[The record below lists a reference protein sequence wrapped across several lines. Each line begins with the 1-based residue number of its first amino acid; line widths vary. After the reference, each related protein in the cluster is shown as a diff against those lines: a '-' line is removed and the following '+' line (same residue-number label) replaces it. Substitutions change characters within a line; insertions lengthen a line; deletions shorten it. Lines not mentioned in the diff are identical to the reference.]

1 MSIIW
6 CRYVPHFSKTLKES
20 QLFQR
25 SLEGLK
31 CFIEAPKVYNHST
44 TLRNRRQMREID
56 IKMPSKFVR
65 EIEREVL
72 KVRTNIP
79 AVNEHVIAFIMRGLP
94 ALSLKTGCGYSV
106 STKEDKICLYVHSIE
121 KERAENALGPVREW
135 LETTIKTG
143 VQVHS
148 FKRKLV
154 IPFERNSPSFIM
166 IQALVADGHYKIR
179 AIEDKTNTRISFSAR
194 GVKPKQMTV
203 YAHSEHEVEEG
214 YKLLYQLVMQTF
226 KHLRSYSKGKLLVP
240 ENLPKDFD
248 IFSFLEQIPLV
259 LDKKYG
265 DNKPIV
271 SLCWNQDRTSEEEI
285 YAYYDIR
292 SKCQHSVEDVKGLL
306 IQLIQQE
313 VEQYHR
319 QAHEMVVFP
328 PSSTYVK
335 FSNVMNTSGL
345 SLLRSWIEKDDSL
358 KNIRLHFKG
367 DEERKLEFKFQK
379 THSKIHVRG
388 DSEADV
394 QKVVQEINRLITNY
408 TDVFMH

>member
-1 MSIIW
+1 
-6 CRYVPHFSKTLKES
+6 
-20 QLFQR
+20 
-25 SLEGLK
+25 
-31 CFIEAPKVYNHST
+31 
-44 TLRNRRQMREID
+44 MREID

-226 KHLRSYSKGKLLVP
+226 KHLRSYSKGKLLIP

-388 DSEADV
+388 DSEPDV
-394 QKVVQEINRLITNY
+394 QKVVLEINRLITNY